1 MTQPQAQPEIPTTAP
16 SAEAVVGAD
25 ASGEQTEVRSF
36 QAETARILELM
47 IHSVYS
53 HREVFLRELIS
64 NASDAIDKVRFL
76 ALTDEGLRAAGGHDY
91 AIRLRP
97 DAVTRTLQIEDN
109 GVGMSYDE
117 VVQNIGTIARSGTA
131 EFVRR
136 LEEAQKAGD
145 TALIG
150 RFGIG
155 FYSSFIAAER
165 VVLETWKYGERH
177 GVRWES
183 KGDGSYTIAKT
194 APRAR
199 GTCITLHLRPVQ
211 GEDETLRDFTEAWV
225 LRDIVRKHSD
235 FVAFPVVL
243 ETWRVET
250 KPKSGADDED
260 NDGDDASALDETA
273 AGPRLV
279 GADGQTRQLHRETL
293 NRQKPLWSRD
303 PKEITTEEYAEFYRH
318 ISHDWSDPADR
329 LHVRAEGTHE
339 FIGLLFTPA
348 RAPFDLY
355 AREGKRGLSLYVR
368 NVFVMDDCRDLLP
381 EYMRFVRGL
390 IDSPDLPLNVSRE
403 VAQQDRLLAHIRKVL
418 VKRLWDRYKAWLAE
432 DRSKYETFW
441 SQFGAVLKE
450 SLHYDPTQQDKLE
463 GCLLVRSSHGEGW
476 STLEEVKGRRVEGQ
490 EKLYYL
496 AGDELATIRK
506 APHLEEFRARGVE
519 VLLFS
524 DPIDQVAMT
533 QIAKLGGVDLVDA
546 ADPALDLGGLGKTDA
561 DDTKSDHK
569 PAEAGA
575 LGGLLAA
582 LTTALGASVQDVR
595 QSRRLRDSA
604 AVLVSADDA
613 PHASVE
619 RMMRAM
625 GEKVPERKRVLEL
638 NPTHPLVQRLVAMH
652 EADGADP
659 RVAQAGEL
667 LVDQAL
673 VAAGE
678 KPRDPAAFASRI
690 DAMLRMAF
698 GA

>member
-1 MTQPQAQPEIPTTAP
+1 MSQPQAQPEVPTASP
-16 SAEAVVGAD
+16 AADEMLGAEAAV
-25 ASGEQTEVRSF
+25 EQTEVRSF

-47 IHSVYS
+47 IHSVYA

-91 AIRLRP
+91 AITLRP
-97 DAVTRTLQIEDN
+97 DATARTLQLEDN
-109 GVGMSYDE
+109 GVGMSYEE
-117 VVQNIGTIARSGTA
+117 VVENIGTIARSGTA

-165 VVLETWKYGERH
+165 VVLETFKHGERY

-183 KGDGSYTIAKT
+183 KGDGSYTIART
-194 APRAR
+194 PPRNR
-199 GTCITLHLRPVQ
+199 GTLITLHLRPTQ
-211 GEDETLRDFTEAWV
+211 GEDETLRDFTEGWV

-243 ETWRVET
+243 ETWRVES
-250 KPKSGADDED
+250 KPANAIDDED
-260 NDGDDASALDETA
+260 DGDGVDASAT
-273 AGPRLV
+273 GPSLV
-279 GADGQTRQLHRETL
+279 GADGQTRRLHRETL

-303 PKEITTEEYAEFYRH
+303 PKEITAEEYAEFYRH

-329 LHVRAEGTHE
+329 VHVRAEGTHE
-339 FIGLLFTPA
+339 FVGLLFTPS
-348 RAPFDLY
+348 RAPVDLY

-381 EYMRFVRGL
+381 EYLRFVRGL
-390 IDSPDLPLNVSRE
+390 VDSPDLPLNVSRE

-432 DRSKYETFW
+432 DRSKYEAFW
-441 SQFGAVLKE
+441 SQFGGVLKE
-450 SLHYDPTQQDKLE
+450 ALHYDPSQQDKLE
-463 GCLLVRSSHGEGW
+463 ACLLVRTSHGEGW

-496 AGDELATIRK
+496 AGDELETLRK

-533 QIAKLGGVDLVDA
+533 QIAKLGGVELFDA
-546 ADPALDLGGLGKTDA
+546 ANPALDLGALGKSDAEGAQTD
-561 DDTKSDHK
+561 SK
-569 PAEAGA
+569 PGEAGA
-575 LGGLLAA
+575 LGGLLAS
-582 LTTALGASVQDVR
+582 LTTSLTASVQDVR

-638 NPTHPLVQRLVAMH
+638 NPTHPLVQRLIAMH
-652 EADGADP
+652 EADADDP

-678 KPRDPAAFASRI
+678 KPRDPAAFASRL
-690 DAMLRMAF
+690 DAVLRMAF